1 MVSPPE
7 WWPGCGGDKT
17 PVCNGAFIK
26 GRDAETVPCRI
37 PEGVGDSLQAQSW
50 DPALESP
57 GICRNMNY
65 LNLLRISPSLSLS
78 GFKCLDSSSPAC
90 RPGYHSL
97 SEAIRLHIVTLF

>member
-7 WWPGCGGDKT
+7 WWPGRCGDKT

-50 DPALESP
+50 DPALEKP
-57 GICRNMNY
+57 RY
-65 LNLLRISPSLSLS
+65 LSKHEL
-78 GFKCLDSSSPAC
+78 FKSIKNFTQPVF
-90 RPGYHSL
+90 
-97 SEAIRLHIVTLF
+97 IRF